1 LPKIARFEQEARHE
15 EKRNS
20 SRIESHQKT
29 RPEASDG
36 YHLQRDPSIG
46 SRLPIFEHPTKM
58 ADEMDQIRGTKFQYH
73 SDSEGETEREEE
85 YIVDEED
92 VYVVAMDDEFKLQL
106 CLGAVDTLSNTLAFQ
121 NWLTVTQSV
130 SSPSSQPVR
139 KLQRSWRVNDDSHD
153 FIIQWKKYK
162 KRTSYTRQKYR
173 TYEDEEQNSSSDDD
187 DSDEEAERVNDDP
200 TVTVLEYFT
209 VATQS
214 NLSHTVKLDE
224 DLLTLLPPSAPTSTR
239 EMVRKNMGLVLQADG
254 LFNALSFT
262 LMIAGAF
269 VSSSRSTVSK
279 TAVANTTTAST
290 STTIST
296 TTTPSKTTKRGYR
309 RWAQLAIPVNE
320 RHDGFQYILVDTAP
334 IEDLDCTLNSVVN
347 ATFAVAERVHVPDM
361 ITSVTTC
368 LTRRGIPF
376 EYKRAA
382 QDDFG
387 ENDEPHPPSQRR
399 RNSTGMIPPQMKKIL
414 KEEELDQLIIC
425 RQGLVDNTSKKSA
438 TSGGASEADAAAT
451 ATPGLVTQFEF
462 DPHGQLRDIGLAF
475 G

>member
-1 LPKIARFEQEARHE
+1 
-15 EKRNS
+15 
-20 SRIESHQKT
+20 
-29 RPEASDG
+29 
-36 YHLQRDPSIG
+36 
-46 SRLPIFEHPTKM
+46 M
-58 ADEMDQIRGTKFQYH
+58 ADEMDQIRGTKFRYH

-85 YIVDEED
+85 ECIVDDKED

-121 NWLTVTQSV
+121 NWLTVIQSV
-130 SSPSSQPVR
+130 PIPSSSSSSTSVR
-139 KLQRSWRVNDDSHD
+139 KLQRSWRVNDESHD
-153 FIIQWKKYK
+153 FIIRWKKYRK
-162 KRTSYTRQKYR
+162 PTSYTRPKYR

-187 DSDEEAERVNDDP
+187 DDSDEEAERVHDDP

-214 NLSHTVKLDE
+214 NLSHTVRLDE
-224 DLLTLLPPSAPTSTR
+224 DLLTWLPPSAPTSTR
-239 EMVRKNMGLVLQADG
+239 EMVRKNMGLLLQADG

-279 TAVANTTTAST
+279 TTAVTHTMTTAST
-290 STTIST
+290 STT
-296 TTTPSKTTKRGYR
+296 TTTPTRNTKRGYR

-334 IEDLDCTLNSVVN
+334 LEDLDCTLNSVVN

-399 RNSTGMIPPQMKKIL
+399 RNSTGMIAPQKKKTIL
-414 KEEELDQLIIC
+414 KEEESNQLILC
-425 RQGLVDNTSKKSA
+425 RQGLVDNNTKK
-438 TSGGASEADAAAT
+438 SGGASEADAST
-451 ATPGLVTQFEF
+451 TTTPSLSTQFDF